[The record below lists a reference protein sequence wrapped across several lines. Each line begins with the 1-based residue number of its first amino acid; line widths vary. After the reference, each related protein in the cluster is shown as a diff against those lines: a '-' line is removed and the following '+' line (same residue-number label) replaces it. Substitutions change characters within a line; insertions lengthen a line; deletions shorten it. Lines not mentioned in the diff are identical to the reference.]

1 MTCKIERVLTPDGP
15 LVLRVSGRI
24 DAAHVEAL
32 RELTQKEKIT
42 KGGLVIDLT
51 EVSLVSQ
58 EAVEALALAE
68 ATGIELRNCPAY
80 IREWVSRERECG
92 AAKVDHDAEGT
103 DRALLMARR
112 PATYLNPNSSNRVH
126 ELRES
131 RL

>member
-103 DRALLMARR
+103 DDVAR
-112 PATYLNPNSSNRVH
+112 S
-126 ELRES
+126 
-131 RL
+131 